1 MEEKKVILLRYG
13 EVFLKGKNRNV
24 FEKKLIENIK
34 NSLSG
39 IDFKFIR
46 TQNRYYIEDYQEYEQ
61 DEIIDRLTKV
71 FGLHSLSVATKIKT
85 DYDNLKKAILEFMPE
100 EGTFRVSVKRADK
113 RLDMTSPQI
122 GAMLGGYLL
131 SKNKSLSVDLYYPK
145 SEIFVDIR
153 ESGYSYLFRDKIDCA
168 QGMPVGTAGRGL
180 LLLSGGFDSPVA
192 GYRMAR
198 RGMEIYA
205 IHFHSYPHTSE
216 LAQQKVIDLAHKLTK
231 YCGNIKL
238 FVVKFTEIQQA
249 IHEFC
254 REDFMITIM
263 RRIMVEIAERIAQQN
278 NCGALITGESLG
290 QVASQ
295 TTQSITV
302 TNEAVK
308 LLPVFRPL
316 IGMDKYE
323 IMDTAEKIDTYKISE
338 LPYEDCCTVF
348 LPKNPVI
355 KPNLE
360 VAQKEQSKIE
370 NIDKMIDEAV
380 NGADILDIK
389 VER

>member
-216 LAQQKVIDLAHKLTK
+216 LAQQKVIDLAQKLTK

-360 VAQKEQSKIE
+360 VAKKEQSKIE
-370 NIDKMIDEAV
+370 NLDKMIDEAV

>member
-13 EVFLKGKNRNV
+13 EIFLKGKNKNI
-24 FEKKLIENIK
+24 FERRLIENIK
-34 NSLSG
+34 TALTG
-39 IDFKFIR
+39 LEFKFIR
-46 TQNRYYIEDYQEYEQ
+46 TQNRYYIEDYDENLQ
-61 DEIIDRLTKV
+61 DTFIDKLTKV
-71 FGLHSLSVATKIKT
+71 FGLHSLSVATKVKT
-85 DYDNLKKAILEFMPE
+85 DYENLKKAIIEYMPE
-100 EGTFRVSVKRADK
+100 EGTFRISVKRADK
-113 RLDMTSPQI
+113 SLDMTSPQI
-122 GAMLGGYLL
+122 GAMLGGYIL
-131 SKNKSLSVDLYYPK
+131 SKNKSLSVDLYYPQ

-168 QGMPVGTAGRGL
+168 QGMPVGSAGRGL

-205 IHFHSYPHTSE
+205 VHFHSYPHTSE
-216 LAQQKVIDLAHKLTK
+216 LAQQKVIDLAGKLTK

-238 FVVKFTEIQQA
+238 FVVRFTEIQQA

-263 RRIMVEIAERIAQQN
+263 RRIMVEIAEKLAN
-278 NCGALITGESLG
+278 KNGCAALITGESLG

-323 IMDTAEKIDTYKISE
+323 IMDTAAAIDTYDISQ

-355 KPNLE
+355 KPSLD
-360 VAQKEQSKIE
+360 VAKKEQAKIE
-370 NIDKMIDEAV
+370 NLENMIDIAV
-380 NGADILDIK
+380 DTAEVMTITPDC
-389 VER
+389 

>member
-13 EVFLKGKNRNV
+13 EIFLKGKNKNI
-24 FEKKLIENIK
+24 FERRLIDNIK
-34 NSLSG
+34 TALTG
-39 IDFKFIR
+39 LEFKFIR
-46 TQNRYYIEDYQEYEQ
+46 TQNRYYIEDYDENLQ
-61 DEIIDRLTKV
+61 DTFIDKLTKV
-71 FGLHSLSVATKIKT
+71 FGLHSLSVATKVKT
-85 DYDNLKKAILEFMPE
+85 DYENLKKAVLEYMPE
-100 EGTFRVSVKRADK
+100 SGTFRVSVKRADK
-113 RLDMTSPQI
+113 SLDMTSPQI
-122 GAMLGGYLL
+122 GAMLGGYIL
-131 SKNKSLSVDLYYPK
+131 SKNKDLSVDLYYPE

-168 QGMPVGTAGRGL
+168 QGMPVGSAGRGL

-205 IHFHSYPHTSE
+205 VHFHSYPHTSE
-216 LAQQKVIDLAHKLTK
+216 LAQQKVIDLAGKLTK

-238 FVVKFTEIQQA
+238 FVVRFTEIQQA
-249 IHEFC
+249 IHEYC

-263 RRIMVEIAERIAQQN
+263 RRIMVEIAEKLAN
-278 NCGALITGESLG
+278 KNGCAALITGESLG

-323 IMDTAEKIDTYKISE
+323 IMDTAAAIDTYDISQ

-355 KPNLE
+355 KPSLD
-360 VAQKEQSKIE
+360 VAKKEQAKIE
-370 NIDKMIDEAV
+370 NLDNMIETAVDTAEVLTITPEA
-380 NGADILDIK
+380 
-389 VER
+389 

>member
-13 EVFLKGKNRNV
+13 EIFLKGKNKNI
-24 FEKKLIENIK
+24 FERRLIDNIK
-34 NSLSG
+34 TALTG
-39 IDFKFIR
+39 FEYKFIR
-46 TQNRYYIEDYQEYEQ
+46 TQNRYYIEDY
-61 DEIIDRLTKV
+61 DEILQDGIIERLTKV
-71 FGLHSLSVATKIKT
+71 FGLHSLSVATKVKT
-85 DYDNLKKAILEFMPE
+85 DYENLKKAILEYMPS

-113 RLDMTSPQI
+113 SLDMTSPQI
-122 GAMLGGYLL
+122 GAMLGGYIL
-131 SKNKSLSVDLYYPK
+131 SKNKALSVDLYYPQ

-168 QGMPVGTAGRGL
+168 QGMPVGSAGRGL

-205 IHFHSYPHTSE
+205 VHFHSYPHTSE
-216 LAQQKVIDLAHKLTK
+216 LAQQKVIDLAGKLTE

-238 FVVKFTEIQQA
+238 FIVRFTEIQQA
-249 IHEFC
+249 IHEYC

-263 RRIMVEIAERIAQQN
+263 RRIMVEIAEKLAN
-278 NCGALITGESLG
+278 KNGCVALITGESLG

-323 IMDTAEKIDTYKISE
+323 IMDTATAIDTYDISQ

-355 KPNLE
+355 KPSLE
-360 VAQKEQSKIE
+360 VAKKEQAKIVNLE
-370 NIDKMIDEAV
+370 KMIEEAV
-380 NGADILDIK
+380 DS
-389 VER
+389 VEVMTITPEA

>member
-360 VAQKEQSKIE
+360 VAKKEQSKIE
-370 NIDKMIDEAV
+370 NLDKMVDEAV
-380 NGADILDIK
+380 NNADILDIK

>member
-216 LAQQKVIDLAHKLTK
+216 LAQQKVIDLAQKLTK

-316 IGMDKYE
+316 IGLDKYE

-360 VAQKEQSKIE
+360 VAKKEQSKIE
-370 NIDKMIDEAV
+370 NLDKMIDEAV